1 MKAATMQELMRD
13 RENTQP
19 LQQPLDE
26 TVGSVADG
34 GKAIVYRGSYNRE
47 RKICRGDIQRCAAN
61 NLSIILKSKF
71 PG

>member
-1 MKAATMQELMRD
+1 MQELMRD

-34 GKAIVYRGSYNRE
+34 GRTIVYRGNYDRE
-47 RKICRGDIQRCAAN
+47 RKICRGDIQRCAMN
-61 NLSIILKSKF
+61 NLNIIMKSKF
-71 PG
+71 AR